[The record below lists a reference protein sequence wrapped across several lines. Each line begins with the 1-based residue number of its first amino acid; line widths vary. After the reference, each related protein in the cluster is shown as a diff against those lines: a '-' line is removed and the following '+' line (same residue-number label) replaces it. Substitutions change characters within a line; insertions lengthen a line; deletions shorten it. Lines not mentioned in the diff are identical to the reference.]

1 MPFQMPVARC
11 LVVAVFLG
19 TALTSI
25 ASAQDVM
32 ELDLAFKNGL
42 LRGHG
47 HEGKREGSLP
57 EAQRHDTRA
66 AQGWLKRKSTTWGAG
81 DRGAERSMRPRL
93 SQALIQPGVTV
104 AAIFSTAR

>member
-11 LVVAVFLG
+11 LAVAVLFLG

-42 LRGHG
+42 LWGDG
-47 HEGKREGSLP
+47 HEGKRGESCP
-57 EAQRHDTRA
+57 R
-66 AQGWLKRKSTTWGAG
+66 
-81 DRGAERSMRPRL
+81 RSVMIRVP
-93 SQALIQPGVTV
+93 PKDG
-104 AAIFSTAR
+104 

>member
-1 MPFQMPVARC
+1 MPFQMPVAPC
-11 LVVAVFLG
+11 LAVAVLFLG

-32 ELDLAFKNGL
+32 ELDLVFKNGL

-66 AQGWLKRKSTTWGAG
+66 AQGWVEAKKRHVRS
-81 DRGAERSMRPRL
+81 RGQGR
-93 SQALIQPGVTV
+93 
-104 AAIFSTAR
+104 